1 MVCDCTKRRQT
12 HIFRFL
18 IPVVQNPKLTSCTE
32 EDVCYLEL
40 LLSLSLNSL
49 NKLFLIF
56 SKEKMYSAVYS
67 SRHPRTKVT
76 RDSFCSFPLFFVFD
90 KVTAMINKSC
100 IKSEPQDSQMNSLSY
115 TQTNA
120 SRLFNQLSDINT
132 YPHQVDFLVIYS
144 KHVQTPTRKQ
154 TELLRHIPS
163 LLRLDFG
170 MAATADARQKTNDNR

>member
-1 MVCDCTKRRQT
+1 
-12 HIFRFL
+12 
-18 IPVVQNPKLTSCTE
+18 
-32 EDVCYLEL
+32 
-40 LLSLSLNSL
+40 
-49 NKLFLIF
+49 
-56 SKEKMYSAVYS
+56 
-67 SRHPRTKVT
+67 
-76 RDSFCSFPLFFVFD
+76 
-90 KVTAMINKSC
+90 MINKSC
-100 IKSEPQDSQMNSLSY
+100 FKSEPQDSQMNSLSY

-170 MAATADARQKTNDNR
+170 MAATNDARQKTKR